1 MGKVVGFG
9 RLPQRVPSKDG
20 LRPVG
25 SILLAARQG
34 VEEWVMR
41 IFVLGAAALALMCSG
56 CKTIDANGQL
66 GAVLGEVLGAGTA
79 QGVLSEADVEAG
91 LREALSVGT
100 NLVSAQLS
108 AENGYFADP
117 EIHIPLPKSYRK
129 IQSNLKLLGASGPL
143 DDLELRLNRAA
154 EDAVPEGKKLVLAV
168 VQSITI
174 EDALNILN
182 GGDTAATDFL
192 RQRTE
197 TKLRASFT
205 PYVRSS
211 LAESGAFTALEG
223 AAGQYGLGG
232 VTSNLQSDLTSHA
245 VGLGL
250 DGMFHYIAIEEKK
263 IRENPVARTTEIL
276 RRVFGASA

>member
-1 MGKVVGFG
+1 MKF
-9 RLPQRVPSKDG
+9 L
-20 LRPVG
+20 
-25 SILLAARQG
+25 IT
-34 VEEWVMR
+34 
-41 IFVLGAAALALMCSG
+41 GAAALALMCTG
-56 CKTIDANGQL
+56 CKTLETNGQL
-66 GAVLGEVLGAGTA
+66 GTVLGEVLGSETA
-79 QGVLSEADVEAG
+79 QSVLSEAEIEAG
-91 LREALSVGT
+91 LREALSVST

-108 AENGYFADP
+108 AKDGFFADP

-129 IQSNLKLLGASGPL
+129 IQSNLEVIGASGPL

-197 TKLRASFT
+197 TQLRASFT
-205 PYVRSS
+205 PYVSAS
-211 LAESGAFTALEG
+211 LAESGAFTSLENV
-223 AAGQYGLGG
+223 AGQYGLGG
-232 VTSNLQSDLTSHA
+232 VTSNLQSDLTNHA

-250 DGMFHYIAIEEKK
+250 DGMFHYIALEEKK